1 MLPAVL
7 TSSPVRRAVRLSAA
21 LDRPAVCQPV
31 CGDQH
36 PFALPVSG
44 TGNTACGDCQITAG
58 RITSVIHQRRLRG
71 CHIHTGGK
79 RQRGDP
85 GERATVGDTVLTN
98 RDMVAWTVPL
108 LSSELPSRGGVPA
121 ESRLPRLSVLAAFS
135 VASPPAHDIAGT
147 GQLTGCR
154 SSKVTGCQHGATVRP
169 VVRLHGEILSL
180 RGPAVA
186 CSVLPRRV
194 RSPAVSQRPLLPCE
208 RVSPAS
214 ASAPAPCNRPSPSSV
229 VALTLSV
236 SAMIFPGLL
245 REAAFNI
252 KPLSPVISPL
262 LRMSGISSVR
272 SAALYSVPF
281 C

>member
-1 MLPAVL
+1 M
-7 TSSPVRRAVRLSAA
+7 
-21 LDRPAVCQPV
+21 
-31 CGDQH
+31 
-36 PFALPVSG
+36 
-44 TGNTACGDCQITAG
+44 
-58 RITSVIHQRRLRG
+58 RG

-79 RQRGDP
+79 RQRGYP

-98 RDMVAWTVPL
+98 RDMVTPTVPL
-108 LSSELPSRGGVPA
+108 LSSEFPLRESVPA
-121 ESRLPRLSVLAAFS
+121 ESRLPRLSVVAAFS
-135 VASPPAHDIAGT
+135 VVSPAHDIAGT

-154 SSKVTGCQHGATVRP
+154 SSRLPVASTEPLFAQLSACTVRFCP
-169 VVRLHGEILSL
+169 CVVPCGIQ
-180 RGPAVA
+180 
-186 CSVLPRRV
+186 CFPRRE
-194 RSPAVSQRPLLPCE
+194 RSPAVSQRPLRPCE

-229 VALTLSV
+229 VALTFSV
-236 SAMIFPGLL
+236 SAVIFPGLL
-245 REAAFNI
+245 REAVFNV